1 MPCILYEQTDRVVT
15 ITFNRPEAMNAVDP
29 ETHQALIE
37 AWMRFRDDDS
47 AWVAILTGAG
57 EQAFCAG
64 ADLKKM
70 IPAAFRREG
79 RGRNPNDY
87 ALGGITRGLE
97 IWKPM
102 IAAING
108 HCLAGGLE
116 QALACDLRLAAPHA
130 TFGLTE
136 VRWGI
141 MPGAGGT
148 QRLPRA
154 VPLAKA
160 MEMILM
166 AKRITADEAL
176 TCGLVNAVV
185 PLPELLPTAR
195 RWAEAICENGPLA
208 VRAAKE
214 AVLRGLSMPLPDGL
228 RLECF
233 LQGTLRGTEDAIEGP
248 RAFAEKRKPQFKA
261 R

>member
-1 MPCILYEQTDRVVT
+1 MSTVLYEHKDRVVT
-15 ITFNRPEAMNAVDP
+15 ITMNRPEAMNALDP
-29 ETHQALIE
+29 ETHDALVA

-57 EQAFCAG
+57 DKAFSAG

-70 IPAAFRREG
+70 IPGAFG
-79 RGRNPNDY
+79 GSRGYNPVSHTSLG
-87 ALGGITRGLE
+87 LGGITRGLE

-108 HCLAGGLE
+108 FCLAGGLE
-116 QALACDLRLAAPHA
+116 QALACDVRIAAPHA

-136 VRWGI
+136 VRWAI
-141 MPGAGGT
+141 IPGAGGT

-166 AKRITADEAL
+166 AKRLTADEAIGY
-176 TCGLVNAVV
+176 GLVNAVV
-185 PLPELLPTAR
+185 PLPELMSTAR
-195 RWAEAICENGPLA
+195 
-208 VRAAKE
+208 
-214 AVLRGLSMPLPDGL
+214 
-228 RLECF
+228 
-233 LQGTLRGTEDAIEGP
+233 Q
-248 RAFAEKRKPQFKA
+248 
-261 R
+261 